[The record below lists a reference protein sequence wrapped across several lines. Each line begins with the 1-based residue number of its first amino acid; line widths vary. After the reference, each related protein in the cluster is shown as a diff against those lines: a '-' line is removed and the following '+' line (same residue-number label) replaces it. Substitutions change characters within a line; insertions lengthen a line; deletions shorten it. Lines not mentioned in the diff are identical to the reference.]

1 MKRKHLITSSL
12 LALFVML
19 QAQDINLSGKVIN
32 KNSVPIQNANVSLKN
47 AKKTTSTNAEG
58 KFTFSPTVN
67 VKAVLSSLSEYVVSR
82 SGVIHVKTKGSET
95 GEIAI
100 YDYTGKKIVTLFSG
114 TFHIGDNAFNFSKKT
129 IGLADR
135 FYIFN
140 VNIGDRSVYGRFYAE
155 RGRLVICELDK
166 SVKNDFMAKAMAG
179 IDQLTVSAAGYRD
192 TVLAIEKYI
201 GNLDDIVLSSG
212 GGCVGGGWT
221 AGDRTITFTYGK
233 DSRKFEVHIPKSY
246 TGDMPVPLMMTIHG
260 AHNTIAMV
268 KSWSQMNPLSDAN
281 GFIVVYP
288 QGIDC
293 WNCGFSIS
301 GCPVADD
308 DVGFLRAV
316 VDTIQK
322 HACIDPKRIYAT
334 GISNGSMM
342 TAYLGCKAADLFAA
356 VGGVSGGVSGTCSP
370 SRPISYF
377 YVHGTKDGTIPYSSA
392 QPNVD
397 GWVKRDGCN
406 STPIETYNVGS
417 TRCVTYKG
425 CKDSVEVVFCTVT
438 GMNHCWPEDKSCLGT
453 NDNPGDFKMSPM
465 NWEFFKRFTLP

>member
-1 MKRKHLITSSL
+1 M
-12 LALFVML
+12 
-19 QAQDINLSGKVIN
+19 
-32 KNSVPIQNANVSLKN
+32 
-47 AKKTTSTNAEG
+47 
-58 KFTFSPTVN
+58 
-67 VKAVLSSLSEYVVSR
+67 
-82 SGVIHVKTKGSET
+82 
-95 GEIAI
+95 
-100 YDYTGKKIVTLFSG
+100 
-114 TFHIGDNAFNFSKKT
+114 GDNVFAISKRT
-129 IGLADR
+129 MDLADR
-135 FYIFN
+135 FYIFK
-140 VNIGDRSVYGRFYAE
+140 VNIGDRSVYGKFYSEKGRF
-155 RGRLVICELDK
+155 VICELDK
-166 SVKNDFMAKAMAG
+166 SVKNGMLAKATAG
-179 IDQLTVSAAGYRD
+179 IDQLTVSANGYRD
-192 TVLAIEKYI
+192 TVLAVEKYI
-201 GNLDDIVLSSG
+201 ANLGDIVVSTG
-212 GGCVGGGWT
+212 GGCVVGGWT

-246 TGDMPVPLMMTIHG
+246 TGDTPVPLMMTIHG

-316 VDTIQK
+316 VDTVRK
-322 HACIDPKRIYAT
+322 HACIDPKRLYAT

-370 SRPISYF
+370 SRPIPYF
-377 YVHGTKDGTIPYSSA
+377 YVHGTVDKTIPFSSA

-397 GWVKRDGCN
+397 GWVKRNGCN
-406 STPIETYNVGS
+406 GTPVETYNVGS
-417 TRCVTYKG
+417 TKCITYKD
-425 CKDSVEVVFCTVT
+425 CKDGAEVVFCTVT
-438 GMNHCWPEDKSCLGT
+438 GMGHCWPEDKSCLGT
-453 NDNPGDFKMSPM
+453 GDNPNDFKMSPM